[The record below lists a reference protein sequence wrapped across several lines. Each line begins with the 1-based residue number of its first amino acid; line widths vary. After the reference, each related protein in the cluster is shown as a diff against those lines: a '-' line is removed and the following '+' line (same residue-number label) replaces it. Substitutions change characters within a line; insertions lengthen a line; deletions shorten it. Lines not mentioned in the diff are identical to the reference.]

1 MRLWD
6 YYASARDIADISNA
20 DAKRYCEAYRELHEQ
35 AIAGVDRERV
45 LEKDRNAWRQQC
57 DELSTEVA
65 RLVRENANPV
75 SAAYETLGGTLQK
88 IVACAGGKIELDPD
102 AVRSCNGAFLA
113 SIPTLAGGLILVN
126 AVKPGALSNGK
137 ET

>member
-1 MRLWD
+1 MRLWEFAQECKRQRD
-6 YYASARDIADISNA
+6 AAIEQRDASRRVHAIAVEQSER
-20 DAKRYCEAYRELHEQ
+20 DAKLIAAYEREC
-35 AIAGVDRERV
+35 
-45 LEKDRNAWRQQC
+45 KAWHQQC
-57 DELSTEVA
+57 DEQAEDIA